1 MKEKITR
8 REEQAITFF
17 SKAQLFSSVT
27 LDCVPQH
34 INYQLIIR
42 SVSVQCSVCQFC
54 SALIIL
60 VQRIIKILREI
71 SSWIFLLMIISQKYV
86 DESSKSDVSY
96 SPSSYV
102 QGQLFLPIEKLL
114 SLIFDSVLFF
124 IFLVESS
131 LHHLQCSNLY
141 FHDQIMEL
149 SENSR

>member
-1 MKEKITR
+1 
-8 REEQAITFF
+8 
-17 SKAQLFSSVT
+17 
-27 LDCVPQH
+27 
-34 INYQLIIR
+34 
-42 SVSVQCSVCQFC
+42 
-54 SALIIL
+54 
-60 VQRIIKILREI
+60 
-71 SSWIFLLMIISQKYV
+71 MIISQKYV